1 MMTKFPLTSTSVSLS
16 GQAGPLSTMIHRKLE
31 PTSTF
36 PPPPPPPPEAPPA
49 APESAAAA
57 LGRPGPEGMIR
68 VMVSISLIETKF
80 CSSFLKYCR
89 GEIDEHNKA
98 AKAKPGA

>member
-1 MMTKFPLTSTSVSLS
+1 M
-16 GQAGPLSTMIHRKLE
+16 
-31 PTSTF
+31 
-36 PPPPPPPPEAPPA
+36 PPPPPPPPEPP
-49 APESAAAA
+49 PEEAVSTVAV
-57 LGRPGPEGMIR
+57 LDLPGPDGMIR